1 MTPRGQHPNFE
12 SGPAWIREGGSSEVY
27 PPPRNVKWYKSL
39 QSFWLNSD
47 GGNLID
53 VTSTDLDSI
62 VYLNFRNNVNGGSL
76 SYVNFDD
83 LGTTFRSK
91 FGQTAMEV
99 T

>member
-1 MTPRGQHPNFE
+1 M
-12 SGPAWIREGGSSEVY
+12 
-27 PPPRNVKWYKSL
+27 
-39 QSFWLNSD
+39 NSD

-76 SYVNFDD
+76 IYVNFDD